1 MKIDFKRGQDKLH
14 KNEIK
19 QMNVQIGK
27 DLIGNSQR
35 CFVALEPS
43 ATYRTFDEAKSMV
56 DAVSSAGAQAIKFQ
70 TFLPGDVDRI
80 IEDKEI
86 MIKFGTKNGQK
97 QESVFDALKRR
108 ELEREQWRQLIKY
121 TKEKD
126 LGFITAPYF
135 PETVDFL
142 SENNVDAL
150 KISKGDIN
158 NVLLIDKV
166 AKTELP
172 IILDAREKL
181 DEIDNAIEICTK
193 NNNQRIV
200 ILHCPSGYPA
210 ENSGINLRA
219 IEFIKNR
226 YDYPVGFADHSE
238 GQIMNFAAIGYG
250 ATMIEKTITFD
261 RYMENVEHLMSI
273 EVQELENFVNNVRM
287 IDDAKGTSDVL
298 QVSRVEETSR
308 RSIVSKIDIEKGQ
321 EISLENIDYKRPGD
335 AGISCAKGFDVLKYK
350 AKVDIK
356 KNTFIKWEMLD

>member
-1 MKIDFKRGQDKLH
+1 MKL
-14 KNEIK
+14 E
-19 QMNVQIGK
+19 QMDVQIGK
-27 DLIGNSQR
+27 DLVGNSHR

-43 ATYRTFDEAKSMV
+43 ATYRNFDEAKSMV
-56 DAVSSAGAQAIKFQ
+56 DAVSDAGAQAIKFQ
-70 TFLPGDVDRI
+70 TFLPGDVGRI

-86 MIKFGTKNGQK
+86 MIKFGTKDGEK
-97 QESVFDALKRR
+97 QESVFEALKRR
-108 ELEREQWRQLIKY
+108 ELEEKEWEQLIKY

-142 SENNVDAL
+142 IRNNVHAL

-166 AKTELP
+166 AKTGLP

-181 DEIDNAIEICTK
+181 DEIDNAIKICER
-193 NNNQRIV
+193 NNNQKIV

-226 YDYPVGFADHSE
+226 YIYPVGFADHSE
-238 GQIMNFAAIGYG
+238 GQVMNFAAIGYG

-261 RYMENVEHLMSI
+261 KYTENVEHLMSI
-273 EVQELENFVNNVRM
+273 EIEELGNFVKNVRM

-298 QVSRVEETSR
+298 QVSRVEETAR
-308 RSIVSKIDIEKGQ
+308 RSIVSKVDIKKGQ
-321 EISLENIDYKRPGD
+321 EITLENIDYKRPGN
-335 AGISCAKGFDVLKYK
+335 AGISCAEGFEILKHK

-356 KNTFIKWEMLD
+356 KNTFIKWEMID